1 MPPKEI
7 LQKYADLLINFAL
20 NSGKGIKKGEV
31 VYLQV
36 NEVAKPMY
44 VVLRNT
50 ILKAGATYISNY
62 MPDDVLREHYELASE
77 EQLST
82 FHDKYYKG
90 LIDQI
95 DHSVLIIS
103 ETNKHE
109 LESIDPKKIIFRTKA
124 LKPFIEW
131 RAEKEHKGRFTW
143 TLALY
148 GTEAM
153 AKEAKMSLEDYWGQ
167 IIKACYLG
175 EKEPIVKWKEIFCEI
190 ERIKYK
196 LNALKIEKVYIKGEG
211 IDLTVGIGPGRRWIG
226 GSGRNIPSFEIFISP
241 DWRLTEGTVEFNQP
255 LYRYGMLI
263 EGIKLMFNKG
273 VVTKASASK
282 NEKLLKEIIAA
293 DSGSN
298 KIGEFSLTDSR
309 FSRID
314 KFMGETLFDENMGGK
329 YGNVHIALG
338 KAYKDSYPGNL
349 IHLAKKTWQK
359 LGYNDSVIHTDIIS
373 TTKRTVVASL
383 IDGTRK
389 IIYKDGRFTI

>member
-50 ILKAGATYISNY
+50 ILRAGATYISNY

-153 AKEAKMSLEDYWGQ
+153 AKEAKMSLEDYWDK

-175 EKEPIVKWKEIFCEI
+175 EKEPIVKWKEIFREI

-211 IDLTVGIGPGRRWIG
+211 IDLTVGIGQGRRWIG

-314 KFMGETLFDENMGGK
+314 KFMGETLFDENIGGK
-329 YGNVHIALG
+329 YGNIHIALG
-338 KAYKDSYPGNL
+338 KAYKDSYPGKPMLLSKNN
-349 IHLAKKTWQK
+349 WQK
-359 LGYNDSVIHTDIIS
+359 LGYNESVIHTDIIS
-373 TTKRTVVASL
+373 TTKRTVVANL

-389 IIYKDGRFTI
+389 VIYKDGRFTI